1 LLEGEMWK
9 SNAPKRPG
17 KTPVAPGLVQ
27 WRLMTTFILELIQ
40 ILWNDL
46 LLNEMN
52 FLKIYFSNGI
62 IDN

>member
-1 LLEGEMWK
+1 MWK

-17 KTPVAPGLVQ
+17 KTPAPGLVQ

-40 ILWNDL
+40 IHRHPLERSLIERNEFF
-46 LLNEMN
+46 LNF
-52 FLKIYFSNGI
+52 FLNGV